1 MKREQNYI
9 DLLIERAR
17 IDLKLKE
24 YEKKSKAAS
33 DEDELLRML
42 AEVRSSRNLMQK
54 TDDFDERY

>member
-33 DEDELLRML
+33 DEDELL
-42 AEVRSSRNLMQK
+42 
-54 TDDFDERY
+54 